1 MKSMRRL
8 AQAGWERY
16 IGRGTRDWSGPWRS
30 RYCPRASPRT
40 RWRSSGLSGKQRQF
54 PYPFWSPDGKSIGF
68 FSQGKLKRVDVSSG
82 RSPQVLC
89 DAAHGRGGTW
99 SRDGVIL
106 FAPEGYGGLL
116 RVSAGGGTPVEVT
129 KALSSEFSHRWPVFL
144 PDGRHFLFL
153 AANFS
158 GHFEKNAICLG
169 MLDSREWHPIANA
182 SSNAAYAE
190 PGFLIYVRDN
200 ALVAQR
206 FDARHYVLSGE
217 PQTVSDEV
225 QYYPIVDYGVFD
237 VAGKRILVAQTGN
250 GAANSQMAWFDR
262 TGKQAGNVGA
272 PERHANLG
280 LSPDGRRL
288 VVDQM
293 DRDQR
298 HINIWVNE
306 LANDAT
312 TRLTF
317 TLAAD
322 QCPIWSPDGK
332 KIAFSSNRKFHF
344 SLYLKNSDGSGTEQ
358 EVADLGAPSQA
369 FWDWSRDGKY
379 LLIEKGTE
387 LWYMSSS
394 DWQAKPFLLSKGY
407 IRNAQFSPDGKWV
420 AYSSNETGTWEVYV
434 SPFPSPNSKWQV
446 SRAGGE
452 EPRWR
457 RDGKELFY
465 LSADGKLIAMP
476 VCLANC
482 NFARHRGRNNVTP
495 PRCML
500 FISKALLILAKH
512 SLRSIR
518 MN

>member
-1 MKSMRRL
+1 
-8 AQAGWERY
+8 
-16 IGRGTRDWSGPWRS
+16 
-30 RYCPRASPRT
+30 
-40 RWRSSGLSGKQRQF
+40 
-54 PYPFWSPDGKSIGF
+54 
-68 FSQGKLKRVDVSSG
+68 
-82 RSPQVLC
+82 VLC

-129 KALSSEFSHRWPVFL
+129 KASSSEFSHRWPVFL

-158 GHFEKNAICLG
+158 GHFERNAICLG
-169 MLDSREWHPIANA
+169 MLDSPEWHPIANA

-200 ALVAQR
+200 TLVAQH
-206 FDARHYVLSGE
+206 FDARHYVMSGE
-217 PQTVSDEV
+217 PQTVIDEV

-237 VAGKRILVAQTGN
+237 VAGKGILVAQTGK
-250 GAANSQMAWFDR
+250 GAAISQMAWFDR
-262 TGKQAGNVGA
+262 TGKPEGNVGA
-272 PERHANLG
+272 PRRFANLG

-288 VVDQM
+288 TVDQM

-298 HINIWVNE
+298 HMNIWVNE
-306 LANDAT
+306 LANAAT

-358 EVADLGAPSQA
+358 EVADLGAPQQA
-369 FWDWSRDGKY
+369 FWDWSHDGKY
-379 LLIEKGTE
+379 LLVEKGTE

-394 DWQAKPFLLSKGY
+394 DWLAKPFLLSKGY
-407 IRNAQFSPDGKWV
+407 IHSAQFSPDGRWV

-434 SPFPSPNSKWQV
+434 SPFPAPDSKWQV

-457 RDGKELFY
+457 RDGKELFF
-465 LSADGKLIAMP
+465 LSAEGKVIAVPVKTAGNFEAGAPVALFQAHTRQQISVMDAFSYDVTADGQKFLINTRMEDTNAAP
-476 VCLANC
+476 LS
-482 NFARHRGRNNVTP
+482 
-495 PRCML
+495 
-500 FISKALLILAKH
+500 IILNWA
-512 SLRSIR
+512 SEMER
-518 MN
+518 